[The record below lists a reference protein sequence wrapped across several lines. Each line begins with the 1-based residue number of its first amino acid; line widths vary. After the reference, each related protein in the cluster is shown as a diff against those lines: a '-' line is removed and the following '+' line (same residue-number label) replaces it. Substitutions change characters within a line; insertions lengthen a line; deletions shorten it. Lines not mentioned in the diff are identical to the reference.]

1 MTGMRN
7 LLEPSKIDPLQVLDI
22 YYHVWRKEEKER
34 EKQLKWKQSRENC
47 LKVVDLKIKS
57 IMDITNIMDIKNT
70 QQSTIIFSSFFGIFH
85 FIQKLSNQLMEKY
98 HVPIYNTDIRIYN
111 QSILYSKN
119 SVSHNRRI
127 LKRVIANSGHR
138 ARFGCIRGKERI
150 LRFESLY
157 RVDAILAHIK

>member
-7 LLEPSKIDPLQVLDI
+7 LLLPSVIDPLQVLDI
-22 YYHVWRKEEKER
+22 YYHAWRKEEKER
-34 EKQLKWKQSRENC
+34 EKQLKWKQARENC
-47 LKVVDLKIKS
+47 LKVVELEIES
-57 IMDITNIMDIKNT
+57 IMDITNT

-85 FIQKLSNQLMEKY
+85 FIQKLSNQLMGKY
-98 HVPIYNTDIRIYN
+98 HVPIYNTDINTDIRLYN
-111 QSILYSKN
+111 QSVLYSKN